1 MRTFRI
7 NGFTKNCK
15 TDMAKKTATL
25 YFSEAVGF
33 MVKAFGIDCHYKTH
47 TRVEDD
53 GELECLV
60 TIEGNSNEEEE
71 AAIRLFEELLIER
84 TDRFS
89 SVPDE
94 ED

>member
-7 NGFTKNCK
+7 NSFTKNYK
-15 TDMAKKTATL
+15 TEIAKKTATL

-33 MVKAFGIDCHYKTH
+33 MIKAFGLDCHYKTH

-60 TIEGNSNEEEE
+60 TIEAETTDEEEK
-71 AAIRLFEELLIER
+71 AIRLFEEFMVER

-89 SVPDE
+89 EVIND
-94 ED
+94 